1 MEVISVMRSED
12 LYNPSLNILSQ
23 KTKLKGKYE
32 NHKTRP
38 EMYMLCVLTL
48 SWANSDNDHLEISS
62 DKLVPLSNDKNS
74 DQISHRGTG
83 RLAGQQLKHI
93 RSSFVFSEAAGT
105 CFEVIVTEVSQAIF
119 IVLVPLDEG
128 I

>member
-23 KTKLKGKYE
+23 NQKT
-32 NHKTRP
+32 NMKTTKQDQNCTTCYVFSHLARP
-38 EMYMLCVLTL
+38 IMIIINLEL
-48 SWANSDNDHLEISS
+48 SN
-62 DKLVPLSNDKNS
+62 DKLLPLRNDKNS
-74 DQISHRGTG
+74 DQISQRGAPTG
-83 RLAGQQLKHI
+83 RLRHI

-105 CFEVIVTEVSQAIF
+105 CFEVIVTEVSQAIL